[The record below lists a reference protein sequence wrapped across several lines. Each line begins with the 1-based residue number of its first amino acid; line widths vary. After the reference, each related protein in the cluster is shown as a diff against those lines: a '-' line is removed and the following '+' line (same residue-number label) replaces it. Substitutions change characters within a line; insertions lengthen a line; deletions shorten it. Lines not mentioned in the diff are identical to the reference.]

1 MPYMYENALYC
12 LKCGKV
18 KQHYILSVGVCVCV
32 IAYASFGL
40 SIITPGDI
48 PHMTNE
54 QDLGALRRAHLS
66 QDGR

>member
-1 MPYMYENALYC
+1 MPYIYENIPYC

-18 KQHYILSVGVCVCV
+18 KQHYILYVGVRV
-32 IAYASFGL
+32 IAYASLGL
-40 SIITPGDI
+40 SIITLGDI

-54 QDLGALRRAHLS
+54 QDLGVQHRARLS